1 MIEKALVT
9 FWNAATDSS
18 PVQHSLLKQSGGT
31 RRTQAEMGAADH
43 SWRSERNTETWTFK
57 NG

>member
-9 FWNAATDSS
+9 FKNAATDSP

-43 SWRSERNTETWTFK
+43 S
-57 NG
+57 